1 MTNRIDLPSVLLVD
15 KPEGPTSH
23 DVVQAVRRALG
34 VRRVGHTGTL
44 DPFATGLLILCVGR
58 ATRLVE
64 YFHSLSK
71 TYSAVAVLGVSTD
84 TDDPTGKVTARS
96 DGWKTLAR
104 EDIERAFGRL
114 SGEQVQVPP
123 AYSAKKVDGRRAY
136 DSARAGESVSLAP
149 QTVRIHRIIATG
161 IELPEIG
168 FEAEVS
174 TGTYVRALARDLG
187 IELGCHA
194 HLRSLRRTSIGPF
207 SVCDAAQLS
216 DVDGGALPPGSRLS
230 AARALSWLPVRNLDP
245 SEVEAVEHGRAIADA
260 RGSSDMESPVAMVS
274 GDRLVAVGRRSAGEL
289 RPEKVFHD

>member
-1 MTNRIDLPSVLLVD
+1 MTKKIDLPSVLLVD

-23 DVVQAVRRALG
+23 DIVQVVRRALG

-71 TYSAVAVLGVSTD
+71 TYSAVAELGVGTD
-84 TDDPTGKVTARS
+84 TDDLTGKVTTRS
-96 DGWKTLAR
+96 DGWKTLER
-104 EDIERAFGRL
+104 EDIERALDRL
-114 SGEQVQVPP
+114 SGEQAQVPP
-123 AYSAKKVDGRRAY
+123 AYSAKKIDGRRAY
-136 DSARAGESVSLAP
+136 ESARAGESVSLAP
-149 QTVRIHRIIATG
+149 QTVRIHRITATG
-161 IELPEIG
+161 IELPEIE

-187 IELGCHA
+187 HQLGCHA

-207 SVCDAAQLS
+207 SVRDAAQLA
-216 DVDGGALPPGSRLS
+216 DVEGGALPPGAGLS
-230 AARALSWLPVRNLDP
+230 AVRALSRLPVRNLDP

-260 RGSSDMESPVAMVS
+260 RGSSDLESPVAMVS
-274 GDRLVAVGRRSAGEL
+274 GDRLVAVGRRSADEL

>member
-1 MTNRIDLPSVLLVD
+1 MTKKIDLPSVLLVD

-23 DVVQAVRRALG
+23 DIVQVVRRALG

-71 TYSAVAVLGVSTD
+71 TYSAVAELGVGTD
-84 TDDPTGKVTARS
+84 TDDLTGKVTTRS
-96 DGWKTLAR
+96 DGWKTLER
-104 EDIERAFGRL
+104 EDIERALDRL
-114 SGEQVQVPP
+114 SGEQAQVPP
-123 AYSAKKVDGRRAY
+123 VYSAKKIDGRRAY
-136 DSARAGESVSLAP
+136 ESARAGESVSLAP
-149 QTVRIHRIIATG
+149 QTVRIHRIAATG
-161 IELPEIG
+161 IELPEIE

-187 IELGCHA
+187 HQLGCYA

-207 SVCDAAQLS
+207 SVRNAAQPG
-216 DVDGGALPPGSRLS
+216 DVEGGVLPPGAGLS

-260 RGSSDMESPVAMVS
+260 RGASDMESPVAMVS
-274 GDRLVAVGRRSAGEL
+274 GDRLVAVGRRSADEL

>member
-1 MTNRIDLPSVLLVD
+1 MTKKIDLPSVLLVD

-23 DVVQAVRRALG
+23 DIVQVVRRALG

-71 TYSAVAVLGVSTD
+71 TYSAVAELGVGTD
-84 TDDPTGKVTARS
+84 TDDLTGKVTTRS
-96 DGWKTLAR
+96 DGWKTLER
-104 EDIERAFGRL
+104 EDIERALDRL
-114 SGEQVQVPP
+114 SGEQAQVPP
-123 AYSAKKVDGRRAY
+123 VYSAKKIEGRRAY
-136 DSARAGESVSLAP
+136 ESARAGESVSLAP
-149 QTVRIHRIIATG
+149 QTVRIHRIAATG
-161 IELPEIG
+161 IELPEIE

-187 IELGCHA
+187 HQLGCYA

-207 SVCDAAQLS
+207 SVRNAAQLG
-216 DVDGGALPPGSRLS
+216 DVEGGVLPPGAGLS

-260 RGSSDMESPVAMVS
+260 RGASDMESPVAMVS
-274 GDRLVAVGRRSAGEL
+274 GDRLVAVGRRSANEL